1 MKAIVFEEQGNVDK
15 LQYKD
20 VPEPKIGPTEVLVKI
35 KAAGCNY
42 NDIWARRG
50 LPGMEVILPHI
61 SGSDAAGEVVEIGS
75 EVKSVKAGDQ
85 VMAHPGI
92 SCRTC
97 EACTSGQEFFCR
109 RYRIWG
115 FQTGPLE
122 GADGEYAKLPEV
134 NLLPKPPDLSF
145 EEAASLPLI
154 LMTVWRMLVSRA
166 RIQAGDYVLVWG
178 GAGGLGSM
186 AIQVC
191 NLFGARA
198 IAVVGSDK
206 KADYAKELG
215 AFQVINRNS
224 QNVNDEVKAITN
236 RRGADIVFEHTGQ
249 ATWKQSVAALKWG
262 GTLVTC
268 GATSGFI
275 GETDIRFLWNKQMS
289 FHGSHMASKG
299 ELLQAMKFVESGQ
312 LKPLVSQT
320 FALKDAPKAQ
330 KAMEDGEVMGKMVLV
345 PEHA

>member
-1 MKAIVFEEQGNVDK
+1 MKAVTFEEHGGLDK

-20 VPEPKIGPTEVLVKI
+20 VPEPKIGPTEVLIKV

-61 SGSDAAGEVVEIGS
+61 SGSDASGEVTEVGS
-75 EVKSVKAGDQ
+75 EVKGFKPGDP
-85 VMAHPGI
+85 VMVHPGL
-92 SCRTC
+92 SCRIC
-97 EACTSGQEFFCR
+97 EACTSGQEYFCR
-109 RYRIWG
+109 HYKIWG
-115 FQTGPLE
+115 FQTGPLD
-122 GADGEYAKLPEV
+122 GADAEYAKLPEI
-134 NLLPKPPDLSF
+134 NLLPKPPNLSF

-166 RIQAGDYVLVWG
+166 RVQAGDYVLVWG

-191 NLFGARA
+191 NLFGAKA
-198 IAVVGSDK
+198 MAVVGTDK
-206 KADYAKELG
+206 KRDYVKALG
-215 AFQVINRNS
+215 SYEVINRNT
-224 QNVNDEVKAITN
+224 QNVSDEVRRITN
-236 RRGADIVFEHTGQ
+236 RAGADIVFEHTGQ
-249 ATWKQSVAALKWG
+249 ATWKQSVAALKRG

-275 GETDIRFLWNKQMS
+275 GETDIRFLWNKQMNLQ
-289 FHGSHMASKG
+289 GSHMGSKG
-299 ELLQAMKFVESGQ
+299 ELFQAMKFVQSGQ
-312 LKPLVSQT
+312 IKPMLSQT
-320 FALKDAPKAQ
+320 FPLKDAARAQ

-345 PEHA
+345 PEHL